1 MRSECVCPLLR
12 GMQINGGGISM
23 KIITFEDIRELE
35 ISPRTCF
42 EWVRACMEKK
52 KDAVLPA
59 KISMRPEEGVF
70 YNVMP
75 CIPDGAWGGVK
86 VITRYPERKPCMDS
100 RLLLTDIKTGRFL
113 ALMDGNWIT
122 AMRTGAV
129 AAHSVLLFSRK
140 GFSNIGI
147 IGTGNTAG
155 ATLLVLAEMETD
167 REFHVRLLRHRGQE
181 EVFARR
187 FEKYKNLSFT
197 YVEHVEQLIQQ
208 SEVVISAATF
218 LNQDVCPDRYFGE
231 GVLVVPIH
239 TRGFQNCDL
248 FFDRVFADDYGHVC
262 HFDHFRQFRYFAETV
277 DVVNGTA
284 AGRENDRER
293 ILVYNIGI
301 AMYDICFAARI
312 YRMLE
317 ENAGLQNANMRE
329 PHEGFWI

>member
-1 MRSECVCPLLR
+1 
-12 GMQINGGGISM
+12 M

-147 IGTGNTAG
+147 IGTGIRRERRFWYLRKWKQTASFMSG
-155 ATLLVLAEMETD
+155 CCATGGRKRCLRVALRNIKTCHLHMWNMWNSSYSSQ
-167 REFHVRLLRHRGQE
+167 RLL
-181 EVFARR
+181 
-187 FEKYKNLSFT
+187 
-197 YVEHVEQLIQQ
+197 
-208 SEVVISAATF
+208 
-218 LNQDVCPDRYFGE
+218 
-231 GVLVVPIH
+231 
-239 TRGFQNCDL
+239 
-248 FFDRVFADDYGHVC
+248 
-262 HFDHFRQFRYFAETV
+262 FRP
-277 DVVNGTA
+277 
-284 AGRENDRER
+284 
-293 ILVYNIGI
+293 L
-301 AMYDICFAARI
+301 
-312 YRMLE
+312 
-317 ENAGLQNANMRE
+317 
-329 PHEGFWI
+329 PS